1 MSQHRYRLGTRD
13 VIERYDA
20 LLCELRLLVLRD
32 STGSENMSRR
42 CIIFGILRQR
52 RGLIRT
58 GTASPSCSQARPGAQ
73 PWLCSWGEAR
83 ISTPGRRNR
92 TVLALFHW
100 AKMMASKFREVLF
113 STWTVRTKDFT
124 WMSVA
129 GAGQW
134 AWIISFDT
142 NPTPPSQISGGCT
155 WKQWILST
163 VGRRWEKHMIS
174 TYDKWLGKVLILRT
188 EINLIQDI
196 VDLETI
202 GIVFGHTVQFFLDE
216 TER

>member
-32 STGSENMSRR
+32 STQRGAKT
-42 CIIFGILRQR
+42 CPVAIIFGILRQM
-52 RGLIRT
+52 RGLIRI
-58 GTASPSCSQARPGAQ
+58 GTASPSCSQARPGAR

-113 STWTVRTKDFT
+113 STWTVRIYLNVGSGC
-124 WMSVA
+124 WAMSLDHFLRHEPNTAIPV
-129 GAGQW
+129 
-134 AWIISFDT
+134 I
-142 NPTPPSQISGGCT
+142 
-155 WKQWILST
+155 
-163 VGRRWEKHMIS
+163 RRLHM
-174 TYDKWLGKVLILRT
+174 
-188 EINLIQDI
+188 
-196 VDLETI
+196 ETI
-202 GIVFGHTVQFFLDE
+202 HIK
-216 TER
+216 

>member
-1 MSQHRYRLGTRD
+1 MRARMLEWSKQGLIMQGSGCLSMSGLEVGVAMSQEWQWFDVATPIQIRYSWCHREIRC
-13 VIERYDA
+13 IA
-20 LLCELRLLVLRD
+20 LWTTSVGATWLN

-58 GTASPSCSQARPGAQ
+58 GTASPSCSQARPGAR

-113 STWTVRTKDFT
+113 STWTVRIYLNVGSGCWAVSLDHFLRHEPNTAIPDF
-124 WMSVA
+124 
-129 GAGQW
+129 
-134 AWIISFDT
+134 
-142 NPTPPSQISGGCT
+142 
-155 WKQWILST
+155 
-163 VGRRWEKHMIS
+163 RRLHMETMNIKYCRAQMRKA
-174 TYDKWLGKVLILRT
+174 YD
-188 EINLIQDI
+188 INLW
-196 VDLETI
+196 
-202 GIVFGHTVQFFLDE
+202 
-216 TER
+216 